1 MKGRAPMVW
10 ECLQNARDCEE
21 KAQAIDKE
29 DIRAFYR
36 TLAEHWHTLAQIVAK
51 NSSK

>member
-1 MKGRAPMVW
+1 MVW
-10 ECLQNARDCEE
+10 ECLENARDCEE

-29 DIRAFYR
+29 NIRAFYR
-36 TLAEHWHTLAQIVAK
+36 TLAEHWRTLALIVVK

>member
-1 MKGRAPMVW
+1 MVW
-10 ECLQNARDCEE
+10 ECLENARDCEE
-21 KAQAIDKE
+21 NAQVIDKE

-36 TLAEHWHTLAQIVAK
+36 TLAEHWRTLALIVVK